1 MLVLR
6 RPATGA
12 PPAPVLDPSQQGVVE
27 HRGPVLRVLGAPGT
41 GLSTVAVEV
50 VAQRVE
56 RGEATADGCL
66 LLAPTRLAA
75 ARLRDAVTARLGGTT
90 TTPLARTHQSLG
102 FGILREAAALVGDPT
117 PRLLSGPEQDVIL
130 GELLAGHAAGE
141 SQAPP
146 WPGSVHL
153 RAWRETSQR

>member
-6 RPATGA
+6 RPAPGA
-12 PPAPVLDPSQQGVVE
+12 LAVPVLDASQRAVVE
-27 HRGPVLRVLGAPGT
+27 HRGPLLRVLGAPGT
-41 GLSTVAVEV
+41 GRSTVAVEV

-56 RGEATADGCL
+56 SGAAEADQCL

-102 FGILREAAALVGDPT
+102 FGIHASLVDYARPEW
-117 PRLLSGPEQDVIL
+117 RSGH
-130 GELLAGHAAGE
+130 G
-141 SQAPP
+141 
-146 WPGSVHL
+146 
-153 RAWRETSQR
+153 